1 MFKKYTKYNTE
12 IHIINATYSFS
23 KYVLRYIY
31 IYTYLSLVYLLL
43 CTYLKRVMF
52 QILAS
57 AIARTQT
64 FEYCFLYV
72 SLNVL
77 HVKKTE
83 NLHKTIKYTREIKS
97 IKFTEFV
104 FG

>member
-1 MFKKYTKYNTE
+1 
-12 IHIINATYSFS
+12 
-23 KYVLRYIY
+23 
-31 IYTYLSLVYLLL
+31 
-43 CTYLKRVMF
+43 MF

-64 FEYCFLYV
+64 FEYSFLYV

>member
-1 MFKKYTKYNTE
+1 
-12 IHIINATYSFS
+12 
-23 KYVLRYIY
+23 
-31 IYTYLSLVYLLL
+31 
-43 CTYLKRVMF
+43 MF